1 MHRQFEFSV
10 DSFQI
15 TLDSLIDNLNGEKHP
30 VIRLRACMGTFF
42 FNFPPFV
49 SSKIQPSVMPMSFI
63 TNTNSEI

>member
-30 VIRLRACMGTFF
+30 VIKAESMYGDFLQALYHLNRQLIDTR
-42 FNFPPFV
+42 NP
-49 SSKIQPSVMPMSFI
+49 
-63 TNTNSEI
+63 EE